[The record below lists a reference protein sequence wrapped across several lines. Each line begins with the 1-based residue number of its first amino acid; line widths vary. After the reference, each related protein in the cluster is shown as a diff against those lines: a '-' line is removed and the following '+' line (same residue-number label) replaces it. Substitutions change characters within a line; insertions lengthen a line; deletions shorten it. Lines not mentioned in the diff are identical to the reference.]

1 MNRLAKLL
9 SLVLVVLAVPLTIM
23 MVGIIVI
30 TVAFSA
36 SGIRGG
42 WGLADIV
49 AMVSGVMYPLLAVV
63 AFRKVRSQTDSQT
76 AVAWSFVPV
85 PILVILVVL
94 LVKFSVHVR

>member
-9 SLVLVVLAVPLTIM
+9 SLVLIVLAVPVTIM
-23 MVGIIVI
+23 MVGIVVI

-42 WGLADIV
+42 WGPADIV

-63 AFRKVRSQTDSQT
+63 AFRKVRNQVDSRT
-76 AVAWSFVPV
+76 AVAWSFAPVPV
-85 PILVILVVL
+85 LLILVVL
-94 LVKFSVHVR
+94 LVKFSAHLR

>member
-1 MNRLAKLL
+1 MNRLAQLL
-9 SLVLVVLAVPLTIM
+9 SLVLIVLAVPVTIM
-23 MVGIIVI
+23 MIGIIVI
-30 TVAFSA
+30 TVAFNA

-63 AFRKVRSQTDSQT
+63 AFKKVRNQAASQA

-85 PILVILVVL
+85 PVLLILVVL
-94 LVKFSVHVR
+94 LVKFSAHLR